1 MEPLVPPSWGWRPS
15 TGGKGTGARRGVMA
29 SSGRDGGE
37 APPSWGAQGNGLREG
52 YPRSHHSPKGPPWPS
67 RPQRVPHGPFQ
78 WFLMDVPRGIPMAP
92 SWRASRGSLISKGGV
107 ALQKAL
113 VVLSQRVLKYE
124 VPLKGSLSSCQPQSV
139 PMVHKG
145 PHGPITHQ
153 RVPMVLSL
161 TGVPRLLSPPKGSHG
176 LDVVPNGP
184 HGPIPKGSPW
194 FCHPYLSCHGSN
206 TPKRSPWSHHPT
218 QGPLWLCPT
227 GSPTAGDR
235 VTLKTGWHRE
245 QSPEC

>member
-1 MEPLVPPSWGWRPS
+1 MEAARGDGVTEPLVPPSWGWRPS
-15 TGGKGTGARRGVMA
+15 TRGKGTGARRGVMA

-124 VPLKGSLSSCQPQSV
+124 VPLKGSPSSCQPQSV

-153 RVPMVLSL
+153 RVRVALPQKVL
-161 TGVPRLLSPPKGSHG
+161 
-176 LDVVPNGP
+176 VVPSP
-184 HGPIPKGSPW
+184 TRGSPW
-194 FCHPYLSCHGSN
+194 SYHSLESPGFCHPQKVPMDSTWSQMVPMALSQRVPHGFV
-206 TPKRSPWSHHPT
+206 TPT
-218 QGPLWLCPT
+218 
-227 GSPTAGDR
+227 
-235 VTLKTGWHRE
+235 
-245 QSPEC
+245 